1 MLFKYQGT
9 PYVRAYR
16 KVWVPKTVDAEGH
29 VIRRGHSVS
38 AEQYQ
43 VGRFDRET
51 SRVTVSSKFLYK
63 FPQFSDDDWVYLK
76 EAHDLPDIDS
86 YREQLKSESVPSS
99 ETSAALGAS
108 IGKNA
113 GRHEESIAADEAVS
127 YSLHI
132 PENLYQKR
140 LERHLR

>member
-1 MLFKYQGT
+1 M
-9 PYVRAYR
+9 
-16 KVWVPKTVDAEGH
+16 PKTVDAEGH
-29 VIRRGHSVS
+29 VIRRGHSVP

-51 SRVTVSSKFLYK
+51 NRITVLPKFLNK
-63 FPQFSDDDWVYLK
+63 FHQFSDDDWVYLK

-86 YREQLKSESVPSS
+86 YREQLKLESVPLS

-108 IGKNA
+108 IGKKA